1 MATRP
6 TGYGLSAE
14 IARARNLRYNEEDE
28 QDALAWIEA
37 VIDEGEIFA
46 GVAGMYNKLNIWLI
60 VIMFEHRN
68 TK

>member
-46 GVAGMYNKLNIWLI
+46 GVAGMYNKLNI
-60 VIMFEHRN
+60 
-68 TK
+68 